1 MPSNASKD
9 EQIELLTDRLAL
21 ALLLLQRRL
30 HLGLVVLPSR
40 ERDRESL
47 RGDTD
52 YPAMLNVAKEI
63 AGGKR

>member
-30 HLGLVVLPSR
+30 HFGLVVLPSR
-40 ERDRESL
+40 EHDRESL
-47 RGDTD
+47 RGDAD
-52 YPAMLNVAKEI
+52 YAAMLNVAKEI

>member
-1 MPSNASKD
+1 MPSRKSKD
-9 EQIELLTDRLAL
+9 EQIEQLTDRLAL

-30 HLGLVVLPSR
+30 HFGLVVLPSR

-47 RGDTD
+47 RNDVD
-52 YPAMLNVAKEI
+52 YPAMVNVAKEI